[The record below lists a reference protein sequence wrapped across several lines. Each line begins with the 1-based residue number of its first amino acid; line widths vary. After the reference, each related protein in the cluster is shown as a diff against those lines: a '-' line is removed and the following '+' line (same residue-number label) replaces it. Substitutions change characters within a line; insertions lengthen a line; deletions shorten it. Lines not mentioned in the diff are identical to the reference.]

1 MTCAI
6 LSTKFHIF
14 FHGSTFPCHSL
25 YILGTDWLMRI
36 EPKVKKKIDIEIGEY
51 IPPDELAF
59 ITRLH
64 VPYFG
69 KGNFVTTK
77 TAARRREESKMLR
90 LGHYKL

>member
-1 MTCAI
+1 M
-6 LSTKFHIF
+6 
-14 FHGSTFPCHSL
+14 SL
-25 YILGTDWLMRI
+25 TIYFRNWLINENRA
-36 EPKVKKKIDIEIGEY
+36 KSKKKKIDIEIGEY

-69 KGNFVTTK
+69 KGNFMTTK